1 MTLLDLELSACG
13 FAEHM
18 KKSVLAV
25 SGMNKGCE
33 KKYKPKQAWGTY
45 L

>member
-1 MTLLDLELSACG
+1 MTLMDLEQRACG

-25 SGMNKGCE
+25 RGMNKGCE
-33 KKYKPKQAWGTY
+33 KKV
-45 L
+45 